1 MKWLIGRQVF
11 VSLAL
16 VSLASA
22 APVDTFVLANGGQ
35 IDGTIQNT
43 TESPRTRYVIK
54 TSAGGEVTLRRDQVK
69 EVRHTKQVE
78 LDYIKLRPDHP
89 DTVEGQMKL
98 AEWCLGKQLPE
109 QRTRHLQRVIE
120 LDPEHARARQALG
133 YAKIDG
139 EWKTREE
146 RFQDKGYIKDKSGKF
161 RVPQQ
166 VEEIERKR
174 AFDKAVKTWTKDIKR
189 WREWLETNRAGEAM
203 AQLQKI
209 AAPEAVEPLGKLMQ
223 KESAVEVRRI
233 YVDALARIG
242 TPEAWRALTIFALD
256 DADDDIR
263 QTCLDYLEKQTNTG
277 AVAFF
282 IKRMKSKNADNQ
294 MVNRAGF
301 ALGRMKDASSIRP
314 LIDSVVTTH
323 VIDLPT
329 SGNNMNPSFGNGPGG
344 GTFSFGGGG
353 PKQVDRQF
361 QNMAV
366 HDALASLTGQDFG
379 YDQQSWLRW
388 LATQRKTP
396 TVDARRD

>member
-1 MKWLIGRQVF
+1 MKRLIGGQLF
-11 VSLAL
+11 
-16 VSLASA
+16 
-22 APVDTFVLANGGQ
+22 FVLAFAGSAWLRADTFLLTNGGQ
-35 IDGTIQNT
+35 VEGATQNT
-43 TESPRTRYVIK
+43 TETPRTRYVIK
-54 TSAGGEVTLRRDQVK
+54 TSTGEVTLRRDQVK
-69 EVRHTKQVE
+69 EVHRTKPSE
-78 LDYIKLRPDHP
+78 LHYIKLRPQYP
-89 DTVEGQMKL
+89 DTVEGQLDL
-98 AEWCLGKQLPE
+98 ATFCRNQQLTE
-109 QRTRHLQRVIE
+109 QATRHLERVIE
-120 LDPEHARARQALG
+120 LDPENAKARQALG

-146 RFQDKGYIKDKSGKF
+146 RFQDKGYIKDKSGKY
-161 RVPQQ
+161 RMPQQ

-189 WREWLETNRAGEAM
+189 WREWLGTNRTEEAM
-203 AQLQKI
+203 LQLQKI

-223 KESAVEVRRI
+223 KEQDVAVRRI
-233 YVDALARIG
+233 YIDALARIG

-256 DADDDIR
+256 DSDDDLR

-301 ALGRMKDASSIRP
+301 ALGRMRDASSIRP

-344 GTFSFGGGG
+344 GSFSFGGGG
-353 PKQVDRQF
+353 PKQVERQF
-361 QNMAV
+361 QNLAV
-366 HDALASLTGQDFG
+366 HDALSSLTGQDFG

-388 LATQRKTP
+388 LATQRRTP